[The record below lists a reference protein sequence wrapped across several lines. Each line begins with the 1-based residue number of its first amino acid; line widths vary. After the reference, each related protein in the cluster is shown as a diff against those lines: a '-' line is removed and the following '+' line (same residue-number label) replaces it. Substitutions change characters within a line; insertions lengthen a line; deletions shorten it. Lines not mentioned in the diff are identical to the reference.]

1 MHIKIIDGQPE
12 TYTIG
17 QLRRDNPNVSF
28 PKDIPAETLE
38 AFAVYRVNELPRPQ
52 IDERTHYIKAS
63 DFYQVDGNWQMRYHA
78 EPLPQAQVEQVMREA
93 RDSLLAATDWVVV
106 KSYERGEPVPAEWA
120 EYRQALRDIPLRENF
135 PYSVQWPTPPGEPD

>member
-38 AFAVYRVNELPRPQ
+38 AFGVYRVNELPRPQ
-52 IDERTHYIKAS
+52 TDERTHYLKQS
-63 DFYQVDGNWQMRYHA
+63 EFYQVDGEWQVHYHP

-106 KSYERGEPVPAEWA
+106 KSYERGGPVPAEWA
-120 EYRQALRDIPLRENF
+120 EYRQALRDIPLREGF
-135 PYSVQWPTPPGEPD
+135 PYSVQWPTPLGVND